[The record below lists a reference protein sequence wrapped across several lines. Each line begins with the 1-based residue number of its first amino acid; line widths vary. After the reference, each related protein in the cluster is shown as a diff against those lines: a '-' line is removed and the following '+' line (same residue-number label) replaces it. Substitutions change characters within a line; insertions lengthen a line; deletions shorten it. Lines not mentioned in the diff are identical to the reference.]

1 MGYLIVIE
9 IASYFGI
16 LLLQGIWYRRGELTE
31 NRFAILQTAF
41 FSLFFLSIFLM
52 ISTTFIVTL
61 IGVGLSLFCWIFV
74 YPLARW
80 IYREMLGKYS

>member
-1 MGYLIVIE
+1 MGLGEKMGYLIVIE

-41 FSLFFLSIFLM
+41 L
-52 ISTTFIVTL
+52 
-61 IGVGLSLFCWIFV
+61 V
-74 YPLARW
+74 Y
-80 IYREMLGKYS
+80 SS